1 MTTPNNLVLTKTPVI
16 ENSLIPWLNE
26 IDYLDEM
33 FLHLGSPVSY
43 TD

>member
-1 MTTPNNLVLTKTPVI
+1 MTTPNLVCTKTPVL
-16 ENSLIPWLNE
+16 ENSLVPWLNE

-33 FLHLGSPVSY
+33 VLHLGSPLSY